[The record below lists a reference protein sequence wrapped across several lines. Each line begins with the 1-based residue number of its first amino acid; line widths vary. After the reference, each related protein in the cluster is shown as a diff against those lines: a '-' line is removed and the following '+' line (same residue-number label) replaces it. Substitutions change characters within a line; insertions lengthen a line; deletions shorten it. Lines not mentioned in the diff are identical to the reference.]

1 MTGIMTGKWE
11 RVRLGDV
18 CDIAAG
24 QGAPQGDENY
34 CKIGGTPFI
43 KAGNLECLVNGVSLK
58 SIQAVGDEIAHSHK
72 LRLYPKGTI
81 VFAKSGMSC
90 VKEYVYELED
100 DCYVVNHLACILPNK
115 MDATYIKYYF
125 RATPP
130 SRLIKDFGYPSI
142 RLTDIANIILSVPD
156 VKTQKRIA
164 DVLDKASELIKKRKE
179 QIRLMDELAKSL
191 FIEMFGD
198 PVENPMGWE
207 RRLFVDIFSV
217 IYRYPT
223 FYGLEYVPDGFPV
236 VRIGNIP
243 EDGQIFYSSQNYVKI
258 TKEDNA
264 KYPRTQLQLYDILM
278 AVRGDGSTAKKIG
291 VVRDPHLIFANISA
305 NLILLRENKSIA
317 NYSYLFS
324 MLTSKAGQ
332 KILDKYVTKTAKKTI
347 TSNDLK
353 RISFPLPPLSLQ
365 NEFADRIDA
374 IEKQKALLQ
383 DGLAKMETAYKA
395 LMQEYFG

>member
-1 MTGIMTGKWE
+1 VTGIMTGKWE

-179 QIRLMDELAKSL
+179 QIRLMDQLPKSL

-198 PVENPMGWE
+198 PVENPMGWDVKPFTTAAIIDTNMTTDFEKYANYPHIGIESIE
-207 RRLFVDIFSV
+207 RDSGRILNYNLVKDDHLSSGKYTFGKQHI
-217 IYRYPT
+217 IYSKIRPNLNKVALPNFDGLCSADAYPILPKDT
-223 FYGLEYVPDGFPV
+223 ANKFYLAYILRSKHFLDYILKHSD
-236 VRIGNIP
+236 RTNIP
-243 EDGQIFYSSQNYVKI
+243 KANK
-258 TKEDNA
+258 K
-264 KYPRTQLQLYDILM
+264 QLEGYKL
-278 AVRGDGSTAKKIG
+278 
-291 VVRDPHLIFANISA
+291 
-305 NLILLRENKSIA
+305 
-317 NYSYLFS
+317 
-324 MLTSKAGQ
+324 
-332 KILDKYVTKTAKKTI
+332 
-347 TSNDLK
+347 
-353 RISFPLPPLSLQ
+353 PLPPISLQ

-374 IEKQKALLQ
+374 IEQQKALLQ